1 MRPALH
7 PRLINKPFDDPGLF
21 ISFLYE
27 KRAILFDLGD
37 ISSLSAKDILKIT
50 HVFVTHTHMDHFIGF
65 DRLLRL
71 CLGREKRLYIYGPK
85 GFFLNVEGKLAG
97 YSWNLVNQYKN
108 GLDLIVTEV
117 HAEYTISREYRCK
130 DGFIPKKKAE
140 KSIFNGILLKEP
152 GLFVHAKILD
162 HKIPC
167 IGLALNEQFHVNIM
181 KDRVLQKILD
191 HKIPCI
197 GLALNEQFHVNIMK
211 DRVLQ
216 LGLETGPWLR
226 KFKQALYTSKD
237 SNSEIE
243 VNTEGKK
250 ISLKK
255 LKKNIARI
263 TPGQKI
269 VYITDVGFNKSNLGK
284 IIELAGNADHLFIE
298 AVFLENLQDIAKKK
312 YHLTA
317 RQAGMIAGMANVK
330 KLTLFHFSPRYQG
343 EINLLYNEAK
353 AAYQEFA
360 VF

>member
-181 KDRVLQKILD
+181 KDRVLQ
-191 HKIPCI
+191 
-197 GLALNEQFHVNIMK
+197 
-211 DRVLQ
+211 

>member
-85 GFFLNVEGKLAG
+85 GFFFNVEGKLAG

-117 HAEYTISREYRCK
+117 HAEHTISREYRCK

-140 KSIFNGILLKEP
+140 KSIFNGRLLKEP
-152 GLFVHAKILD
+152 GLSVHA
-162 HKIPC
+162 
-167 IGLALNEQFHVNIM
+167 
-181 KDRVLQKILD
+181 KILD

-226 KFKQALYTSKD
+226 EFKQALYTSKD

-269 VYITDVGFNKSNLGK
+269 VYITDVGFNKPNLEK
-284 IIELAGNADHLFIE
+284 IIELSGNADHLFIE
-298 AVFLENLQDIAKKK
+298 AVFLENMQDIAKKK

-317 RQAGMIAGMANVK
+317 RQAGMIAGIANVK

-343 EINLLYNEAK
+343 EIKLLYNEAK
-353 AAYQEFA
+353 AAYQKFTLRH
-360 VF
+360 

>member
-1 MRPALH
+1 MRPVLH

-37 ISSLSAKDILKIT
+37 ISSLSVKDILKIT

-117 HAEYTISREYRCK
+117 HAEYTISKEYRCK
-130 DGFIPKKKAE
+130 DGFIPKKKVE

-152 GLFVHAKILD
+152 GLSVHAKILD

-181 KDRVLQKILD
+181 KDRVLEI
-191 HKIPCI
+191 
-197 GLALNEQFHVNIMK
+197 
-211 DRVLQ
+211 
-216 LGLETGPWLR
+216 GLETGPWLR
-226 KFKQALYTSKD
+226 EFKQALYTSKD
-237 SNSEIE
+237 FNSEIE
-243 VNTEGKK
+243 VNREGKK
-250 ISLKK
+250 IPLKK

-269 VYITDVGFNKSNLGK
+269 VYITDVGFSKSNLEK
-284 IIELAGNADHLFIE
+284 ILELAGSADHLFIE
-298 AVFLENLQDIAKKK
+298 AVFLDNLQDVAKKK

-343 EINLLYNEAK
+343 EINLLYDEAK
-353 AAYQEFA
+353 AAYQEFTLRH
-360 VF
+360 

>member
-37 ISSLSAKDILKIT
+37 ISALSAKDILKIT

-97 YSWNLVNQYKN
+97 YSWNLVNHYKN

-152 GLFVHAKILD
+152 GLFVHA
-162 HKIPC
+162 
-167 IGLALNEQFHVNIM
+167 
-181 KDRVLQKILD
+181 KILD

-269 VYITDVGFNKSNLGK
+269 VYITDVGFNKPNLGK

-360 VF
+360 VS